1 MVTNAF
7 SQTSQRD
14 NRAAASRRGDLLKSG
29 VNRRMEGINN
39 NGPFRTNNF
48 EITNIKNYEDLM
60 NINSLDGED
69 KTMERQGNVDTE
81 GDFVSDGEQ
90 SRRTHMMGQYQA
102 NYMRNTIS
110 RENHIASKVG
120 IDFSKSNVPNVRA
133 GVGSDGYLSPASM
146 TDA

>member
-1 MVTNAF
+1 LPKGSASNRTRIQKAPPTANQLPSARLFSQEKAQSPSANNEITSSVQMVTNAF

-14 NRAAASRRGDLLKSG
+14 NRAAAGRRGDLLKSG

-69 KTMERQGNVDTE
+69 KTLERQGNVDTE
-81 GDFVSDGEQ
+81 GDFISDGE
-90 SRRTHMMGQYQA
+90 
-102 NYMRNTIS
+102 
-110 RENHIASKVG
+110 
-120 IDFSKSNVPNVRA
+120 
-133 GVGSDGYLSPASM
+133 
-146 TDA
+146 